1 MVAGSASRRLYRC
14 APALYLARKK
24 SSQGSIRED
33 TDMRSMR
40 PLTAA
45 AVLAAVSIAPAEAQQ
60 LGIGTMGQGTAGYSM
75 AAAIAKVLSD
85 KAKLNMR
92 VQPSGGTSQFVP
104 LIDSGELD
112 FGVVNIIEA
121 KEALTGTGA
130 FEGKKQVNIRMAAVL
145 YPFRNGMFVRND
157 SPIKTT
163 ADLKGARVSYGY
175 TAQLTLKAITDAY
188 LANGG
193 LAIGDV
199 KPVLVPNVLRGADE
213 VVAGRADATIFAL
226 GAGKV
231 TEVNATV
238 GIRFLQLDDS
248 PEAVARM
255 QKVLPE
261 AYIITV
267 NPSPALAGIV
277 GPTKTMA
284 YDYVFLAGKHVK
296 DETVAQ
302 VVETLAAN
310 KAALVESFGAFQG
323 FDPAKMAK
331 KLPVDYHPGA
341 VAAYTK
347 RGHWPPKQ

>member
-1 MVAGSASRRLYRC
+1 MQIVRPLAAAMFAAALA
-14 APALYLARKK
+14 APA
-24 SSQGSIRED
+24 S
-33 TDMRSMR
+33 
-40 PLTAA
+40 
-45 AVLAAVSIAPAEAQQ
+45 AQQ
-60 LGIGTMGQGTAGYSM
+60 IGIGTMGQGTAGYSM

-85 KAKLNMR
+85 KAKLNVR
-92 VQPSGGTSQFVP
+92 VQPAGGTSQFVP

-130 FEGKKQVNIRMAAVL
+130 FQGKKQGNIRMAAVL

-157 SPIKTT
+157 APLKTT

-175 TAQLTLKAITDAY
+175 TSQLTLKAITDAY

-193 LAIGDV
+193 LTIADA
-199 KPVLVPNVLRGADE
+199 KQVLVPNVLRGADE
-213 VVAGRADATIFAL
+213 IVAGRADATIFAL

-231 TEVNATV
+231 AEVNATIAG

-248 PEAVARM
+248 PAAVARM

-267 NPSPALAGIV
+267 QPSPALAGIV

-296 DETVAQ
+296 DDLVAQ
-302 VVETLAAN
+302 VVEVLAAN
-310 KAALVESFGAFQG
+310 KAALTENFGAFAG
-323 FDPAKMAK
+323 FDPARMAK

-341 VAAYTK
+341 VEFYTK
-347 RGHWPPKQ
+347 RGQWPPKS

>member
-1 MVAGSASRRLYRC
+1 MRKFRSFAGAMLAAALAGALAS
-14 APALYLARKK
+14 APA
-24 SSQGSIRED
+24 S
-33 TDMRSMR
+33 
-40 PLTAA
+40 
-45 AVLAAVSIAPAEAQQ
+45 AQQ

-85 KAKLNMR
+85 KAKLNVR
-92 VQPSGGTSQFVP
+92 IQPAGGTSQYVP
-104 LIDSGELD
+104 LVDSGELD

-130 FEGKKQVNIRMAAVL
+130 FEGKKQANIRMAAVL

-157 SPIKTT
+157 SPMKTT
-163 ADLKGARVSYGY
+163 ADLKGARLTYGY
-175 TAQLTLKAITDAY
+175 TSQLTLKAITDAY

-193 LAIGDV
+193 LTIADA
-199 KPVLVPNVLRGADE
+199 KQVLVPNVLRGADE

-231 TEVNATV
+231 AEVNATIGG

-267 NPSPALAGIV
+267 KPSAALAGIV
-277 GPTKTMA
+277 GDTKTMA

-296 DETVAQ
+296 NELVAQ
-302 VVETLAAN
+302 VVDALAAN
-310 KAALVESFGAFQG
+310 KQALVENFGAFAG

-341 VAAYTK
+341 VEAYTK
-347 RGHWPPKQ
+347 RGLWPPKQ

>member
-1 MVAGSASRRLYRC
+1 ML
-14 APALYLARKK
+14 
-24 SSQGSIRED
+24 
-33 TDMRSMR
+33 R
-40 PLTAA
+40 PLAA
-45 AVLAAVSIAPAEAQQ
+45 AVLAAAVAAPAAAQQ

-85 KAKLNMR
+85 KAKLAVR
-92 VQPSGGTSQFVP
+92 VQPAGGTSQFVP

-130 FEGKKQVNIRMAAVL
+130 FQGRKQTNIRMAAVL

-157 SPIKTT
+157 APMKTT
-163 ADLKGARVSYGY
+163 ADLKGARISYGY
-175 TAQLTLKAITDAY
+175 TSQLTLKAITDAY

-193 LAIGDV
+193 LTIADA
-199 KPVLVPNVLRGADE
+199 KQVLVPNVLRGADE
-213 VVAGRADATIFAL
+213 IVAGRADATIFAL

-231 TEVNATV
+231 AEVNATIGG

-248 PEAVARM
+248 PAAVARM

-261 AYIITV
+261 AYIVTV

-296 DETVAQ
+296 DDMVAQ
-302 VVETLAAN
+302 VVEVLAAN
-310 KAALVESFGAFQG
+310 KPALVENFRAFEG
-323 FDPAKMAK
+323 FDPARMAK

-341 VAAYTK
+341 IAAYAK
-347 RGHWPPKQ
+347 RGQWPPKQ

>member
-1 MVAGSASRRLYRC
+1 MRLPHTFAAALLAGAISAS
-14 APALYLARKK
+14 
-24 SSQGSIRED
+24 S
-33 TDMRSMR
+33 
-40 PLTAA
+40 AA
-45 AVLAAVSIAPAEAQQ
+45 AQQ

-85 KAKLNMR
+85 KAKINAR
-92 VQPSGGTSQFVP
+92 VQPAGGTSQYVP

-130 FEGKKQVNIRMAAVL
+130 FEGKKQANIRMAAVL

-157 SPIKTT
+157 SPLKSTK
-163 ADLKGARVSYGY
+163 DLKGARVSYGY
-175 TAQLTLKAITDAY
+175 TSQLTLKAITDAY

-193 LAIGDV
+193 LTIADA
-199 KPVLVPNVLRGADE
+199 KQVLVPNVLRGADE
-213 VVAGRADATIFAL
+213 VVAGRTDATIFAL

-231 TEVNATV
+231 AEVNATV
-238 GIRFLQLDDS
+238 SGGIRFLQLDDS

-267 NPSPALAGIV
+267 KPSPALAGIV
-277 GPTKTMA
+277 GDTKTMA
-284 YDYVFLAGKHVK
+284 YDYVLLAGKHVK
-296 DETVAQ
+296 NETVAQ
-302 VVETLAAN
+302 VVDVLAAN
-310 KAALVESFGAFQG
+310 KPALIENFGAFAG

-331 KLPVDYHPGA
+331 TLPVEYHPGA
-341 VAAYTK
+341 IEAYTK
-347 RGHWPPKQ
+347 RGQWPPK

>member
-1 MVAGSASRRLYRC
+1 MRL
-14 APALYLARKK
+14 PH
-24 SSQGSIRED
+24 
-33 TDMRSMR
+33 TF
-40 PLTAA
+40 AA
-45 AVLAAVSIAPAEAQQ
+45 ALLASAIAATSAAAQQ

-85 KAKLNMR
+85 KAKINAR
-92 VQPSGGTSQFVP
+92 IQPAGGTSQYVP

-130 FEGKKQVNIRMAAVL
+130 FAGKKQSNIRMAAVL

-157 SPIKTT
+157 SPMKSTK
-163 ADLKGARVSYGY
+163 DLKGARISYGY
-175 TAQLTLKAITDAY
+175 TSQLTLKAITDAY

-193 LAIGDV
+193 LTIADA
-199 KPVLVPNVLRGADE
+199 KQVLVPNVLRGADE
-213 VVAGRADATIFAL
+213 IVAGRNDATIFAL

-231 TEVNATV
+231 AEVNATV
-238 GIRFLQLDDS
+238 SGGIRFLQLDDS

-267 NPSPALAGIV
+267 KPSAALAGIV
-277 GPTKTMA
+277 GDTKTMA
-284 YDYVFLAGKHVK
+284 YDYVLVAGKHVK
-296 DETVAQ
+296 NETVAQ
-302 VVETLAAN
+302 VVDVLAAN
-310 KAALVESFGAFQG
+310 KPALIENFGAFAG

-331 KLPVDYHPGA
+331 TLPVEYHPGA
-341 VAAYTK
+341 IEAYTK
-347 RGHWPPKQ
+347 RGQWPPK

>member
-1 MVAGSASRRLYRC
+1 MPTVRPLAAAMLAVTLA
-14 APALYLARKK
+14 APAH
-24 SSQGSIRED
+24 
-33 TDMRSMR
+33 
-40 PLTAA
+40 
-45 AVLAAVSIAPAEAQQ
+45 AQQ

-85 KAKLNMR
+85 KAKLNVR
-92 VQPSGGTSQFVP
+92 VQPAGGTSQFVP
-104 LIDSGELD
+104 LVDSGELD

-130 FEGKKQVNIRMAAVL
+130 FAGKKQANIRMAAVL

-175 TAQLTLKAITDAY
+175 TSQLTLKAITDAY

-193 LAIGDV
+193 LAIADV
-199 KPVLVPNVLRGADE
+199 KQVLVPNVLRGADE
-213 VVAGRADATIFAL
+213 IVAGRADATIFAL

-231 TEVNATV
+231 AEVNATISG

-248 PEAVARM
+248 PAGVARM

-267 NPSPALAGIV
+267 KPSPALAGIV
-277 GPTKTMA
+277 GDTKTMA
-284 YDYVFLAGKHVK
+284 YDYVLLAGKHVK
-296 DETVAQ
+296 NEMVAQ
-302 VVETLAAN
+302 VVDVLAAN
-310 KAALVESFGAFQG
+310 KPALAENFGAFAG

-331 KLPVDYHPGA
+331 TLPVEYHPGA
-341 VAAYTK
+341 IEAYTK
-347 RGHWPPKQ
+347 RGQWPPK

>member
-1 MVAGSASRRLYRC
+1 
-14 APALYLARKK
+14 
-24 SSQGSIRED
+24 
-33 TDMRSMR
+33 MRIAR
-40 PLTAA
+40 PLAA
-45 AVLAAVSIAPAEAQQ
+45 AAALAVLAASASAQQ

-85 KAKLNMR
+85 KAKLNVR
-92 VQPSGGTSQFVP
+92 VQPAGGTSQFVP

-121 KEALTGTGA
+121 KEALSGTGA
-130 FEGKKQVNIRMAAVL
+130 FEGKKQTGIRMAAVL

-163 ADLKGARVSYGY
+163 ADLKGARISYGY
-175 TAQLTLKAITDAY
+175 TSQLTLKAITDAY

-193 LAIGDV
+193 LTIADA
-199 KPVLVPNVLRGADE
+199 KQVLVPNVLRGADE
-213 VVAGRADATIFAL
+213 IVAGRSDATIFAL

-231 TEVNATV
+231 AEVNASIGG

-248 PEAVARM
+248 PEGVARM

-261 AYIITV
+261 SYIITV
-267 NPSPALAGIV
+267 QPSGALAGVV

-296 DETVAQ
+296 DELVAQ
-302 VVETLAAN
+302 VVDVLAAN
-310 KAALVESFGAFQG
+310 KPALVENFGAFAG

-347 RGHWPPKQ
+347 RGQWPPQQ

>member
-1 MVAGSASRRLYRC
+1 MRI
-14 APALYLARKK
+14 AR
-24 SSQGSIRED
+24 SFG
-33 TDMRSMR
+33 
-40 PLTAA
+40 AA
-45 AVLAAVSIAPAEAQQ
+45 AIVAALAVSPASAQQ

-85 KAKLNMR
+85 KAKLSMR
-92 VQPSGGTSQFVP
+92 VQPAGGTSQFVP

-130 FEGKKQVNIRMAAVL
+130 FEGKKQSNIRMAAVL
-145 YPFRNGMFVRND
+145 YPFRNGLFVRND
-157 SPIKTT
+157 SPMKTM
-163 ADLKGARVSYGY
+163 ADLKGARISYGY
-175 TAQLTLKAITDAY
+175 TSQVTLKAITDAY

-193 LAIGDV
+193 LTIADA
-199 KPVLVPNVLRGADE
+199 KQVLVPNVLRGADE
-213 VVAGRADATIFAL
+213 VSSGRADATIFAL

-231 TEVNATV
+231 AEINASV
-238 GIRFLQLDDS
+238 SGGIRFLQMDDS
-248 PEAVARM
+248 PEGVARM

-284 YDYVFLAGKHVK
+284 YDYVFLVGKHVK
-296 DETVAQ
+296 DDMVAR
-302 VVETLAAN
+302 VVEALAEN
-310 KAALVESFGAFQG
+310 KAALVENFGAFQG

-331 KLPVDYHPGA
+331 PLPVEYHPGA
-341 VAAYTK
+341 IAAYTK

>member
-1 MVAGSASRRLYRC
+1 MRI
-14 APALYLARKK
+14 AR
-24 SSQGSIRED
+24 SLG
-33 TDMRSMR
+33 
-40 PLTAA
+40 AA
-45 AVLAAVSIAPAEAQQ
+45 AILAALVPGPVHAQQ
-60 LGIGTMGQGTAGYSM
+60 IGIGTMAQGTAGYSM
-75 AAAIAKVLSD
+75 ASAIAKVLAD
-85 KAKLNMR
+85 KAKLNPR
-92 VQPSGGTSQFVP
+92 VQPAGGTSQYVP

-130 FEGKKQVNIRMAAVL
+130 FAGKKQANIRMVAVL
-145 YPFRNGMFVRND
+145 YPFKNGLFVRND
-157 SPIKTT
+157 SPMKTMK
-163 ADLKGARVSYGY
+163 DLKGARITYGY
-175 TAQLTLKAITDAY
+175 TAQVTLKAITDAY

-193 LAIGDV
+193 LTIADA
-199 KPVLVPNVLRGADE
+199 KQVLVPNVLRGADE

-231 TEVNATV
+231 AEVNATISG
-238 GIRFLQLDDS
+238 GIRFLQMDDS
-248 PEAVARM
+248 PEGLARM

-267 NPSPALAGIV
+267 QPSPALAGIV

-296 DETVAQ
+296 DDMVAD
-302 VVETLAAN
+302 VVEVLAEN
-310 KAALVESFGAFQG
+310 KAALVENFRAFAD

-331 KLPVDYHPGA
+331 KLPVEYHAGA
-341 VAAYTK
+341 IAAYTK

>member
-1 MVAGSASRRLYRC
+1 MRMLRKLAPAAVAGALALASSAS
-14 APALYLARKK
+14 
-24 SSQGSIRED
+24 
-33 TDMRSMR
+33 
-40 PLTAA
+40 
-45 AVLAAVSIAPAEAQQ
+45 AQQ

-85 KAKLNMR
+85 KAKINAR
-92 VQPSGGTSQFVP
+92 VQPAGGTSQYVP

-130 FEGKKQVNIRMAAVL
+130 FEGKKQANIRMAAVL

-157 SPIKTT
+157 SPLKSTK
-163 ADLKGARVSYGY
+163 DLKGARVSYGY
-175 TAQLTLKAITDAY
+175 TSQLTLKAITDAY

-193 LAIGDV
+193 LTIADA
-199 KPVLVPNVLRGADE
+199 KQVLVPNVLRGADE
-213 VVAGRADATIFAL
+213 LVAGRNDATIFAL

-231 TEVNATV
+231 AEVNATV
-238 GIRFLQLDDS
+238 SGGIRFLQLDDS

-267 NPSPALAGIV
+267 KPSPALAGIV
-277 GPTKTMA
+277 GDTKTMA
-284 YDYVFLAGKHVK
+284 YDYVLLAGKHVK
-296 DETVAQ
+296 NETVAQ
-302 VVETLAAN
+302 VVDVLAAN
-310 KAALVESFGAFQG
+310 KPALIENFGAFAG

-331 KLPVDYHPGA
+331 TLPVEYHPGA
-341 VAAYTK
+341 VEAYTK
-347 RGHWPPKQ
+347 RGQWPPK

>member
-1 MVAGSASRRLYRC
+1 MLR
-14 APALYLARKK
+14 
-24 SSQGSIRED
+24 
-33 TDMRSMR
+33 T
-40 PLTAA
+40 
-45 AVLAAVSIAPAEAQQ
+45 LAAVTIAGTLAAAPAAAQQ

-85 KAKLNMR
+85 KAGINAR
-92 VQPSGGTSQFVP
+92 VQPAGGTSQFVP
-104 LIDSGELD
+104 LVDSGELD

-130 FEGKKQVNIRMAAVL
+130 FEGKKQANIRMAAVL

-157 SPIKTT
+157 SPLKSTK
-163 ADLKGARVSYGY
+163 DLKGARISYGY

-193 LAIGDV
+193 LTIADA
-199 KPVLVPNVLRGADE
+199 KQVLVPNVLRGADE
-213 VVAGRADATIFAL
+213 VVAGRNDATIFAL

-231 TEVNATV
+231 AEVNATV
-238 GIRFLQLDDS
+238 PGGIRFLQLDDS

-267 NPSPALAGIV
+267 KPAPALAGIV
-277 GPTKTMA
+277 GDTKTMA
-284 YDYVFLAGKHVK
+284 YDYVLLAGKHVK
-296 DETVAQ
+296 NETVAR
-302 VVETLAAN
+302 VVDVLAAN
-310 KAALVESFGAFQG
+310 KPALVENFGAFAG

-331 KLPVDYHPGA
+331 TLPVDYHPGA
-341 VAAYTK
+341 IEAYTK
-347 RGHWPPKQ
+347 RGQWPPK

>member
-1 MVAGSASRRLYRC
+1 MRRLR
-14 APALYLARKK
+14 
-24 SSQGSIRED
+24 
-33 TDMRSMR
+33 TH
-40 PLTAA
+40 AA
-45 AVLAAVSIAPAEAQQ
+45 AVLIATLAAAPAAAQQ

-85 KAKLNMR
+85 KAKLAVR
-92 VQPSGGTSQFVP
+92 VQPAGGTSQFVP

-121 KEALTGTGA
+121 KAALTGTGP
-130 FEGKKQVNIRMAAVL
+130 FRGKKQENIRMAAVL
-145 YPFRNGMFVRND
+145 YPFRNGIFVRKD
-157 SPIKTT
+157 SPLKSTK
-163 ADLKGARVSYGY
+163 DLKGASIAYGY
-175 TAQLTLKAITDAY
+175 TAQLTLKQITDAY

-193 LAIGDV
+193 HSIADV
-199 KPVLVPNVLRGADE
+199 KQVLVPNVLRGADE
-213 VVAGRADATIFAL
+213 FVAGRADVTLFAL

-238 GIRFLQLDDS
+238 GGIRFLQMDDS

-267 NPSPALAGIV
+267 QPSAALAGIV

-284 YDYVFLAGKHVK
+284 YDYVMIVGKHVK
-296 DETVAQ
+296 NAMVAQ

-310 KAALVESFGAFQG
+310 KALLVENFGG
-323 FDPAKMAK
+323 FRGFEAGSMAK
-331 KLPVDYHPGA
+331 RLPVEYHPGA
-341 VAAYTK
+341 IEYYTK
-347 RGHWPPKQ
+347 RGQWPPKG

>member
-1 MVAGSASRRLYRC
+1 MRI
-14 APALYLARKK
+14 AR
-24 SSQGSIRED
+24 S
-33 TDMRSMR
+33 
-40 PLTAA
+40 LCA
-45 AVLAAVSIAPAEAQQ
+45 AVVLALAVGTAHAQQ
-60 LGIGTMGQGTAGYSM
+60 LGIGTMAQGTAGYSM
-75 AAAIAKVLSD
+75 ATAIAKVLAD
-85 KAKLNMR
+85 KAKLNAR
-92 VQPSGGTSQFVP
+92 VQPAGGTSQYVP

-130 FEGKKQVNIRMAAVL
+130 FAGKKQANIRMVAVL
-145 YPFRNGMFVRND
+145 YPFKNGLFVRND
-157 SPIKTT
+157 SPMKTM
-163 ADLKGARVSYGY
+163 ADLKGARITYGY
-175 TAQLTLKAITDAY
+175 TAQVTLKAITDAY

-193 LAIGDV
+193 LTIADA
-199 KPVLVPNVLRGADE
+199 KQVLVPNVLRGADE

-231 TEVNATV
+231 AEVNATISG
-238 GIRFLQLDDS
+238 GIRFLQMDDS
-248 PEAVARM
+248 PEGLARM

-267 NPSPALAGIV
+267 HPAPALAGIV

-296 DETVAQ
+296 DDLVAE
-302 VVETLAAN
+302 VVNVLAEN
-310 KAALVESFGAFQG
+310 KAALVENFRAFAD

-331 KLPVDYHPGA
+331 KLPVEYHPGA
-341 VAAYTK
+341 IAAYTK

>member
-1 MVAGSASRRLYRC
+1 MRMVRPFAAAMLAAAFAA
-14 APALYLARKK
+14 APAA
-24 SSQGSIRED
+24 
-33 TDMRSMR
+33 
-40 PLTAA
+40 
-45 AVLAAVSIAPAEAQQ
+45 AQQ

-85 KAKLNMR
+85 KAKLGVS
-92 VQPSGGTSQFVP
+92 VQPAGGTSQFVP

-130 FEGKKQVNIRMAAVL
+130 FEGKKQANIRMAAVL
-145 YPFRNGMFVRND
+145 YPFRNGMFVRGD

-163 ADLKGARVSYGY
+163 ADLKGARISYGY
-175 TAQLTLKAITDAY
+175 TSQLTLKAITDAY

-193 LAIGDV
+193 LTIAEA
-199 KPVLVPNVLRGADE
+199 KQVLVPNVLRGADE

-231 TEVNATV
+231 AEVNASIGGGV
-238 GIRFLQLDDS
+238 RFLQLDDR

-261 AYIITV
+261 SYIITV
-267 NPSPALAGIV
+267 EPSAALAGIPV
-277 GPTKTMA
+277 STKTMA

-296 DETVAQ
+296 NELVAQ
-302 VVETLAAN
+302 VVQLLAEN
-310 KAALVESFGAFQG
+310 KPALVENFGAFAG

-331 KLPVDYHPGA
+331 TLPVEYHPGA
-341 VAAYTK
+341 IEAYTK
-347 RGHWPPKQ
+347 RGQWPPKQ

>member
-1 MVAGSASRRLYRC
+1 MQLV
-14 APALYLARKK
+14 
-24 SSQGSIRED
+24 
-33 TDMRSMR
+33 R
-40 PLTAA
+40 PLAA
-45 AVLAAVSIAPAEAQQ
+45 AVFAGALAAAPAAAQQ
-60 LGIGTMGQGTAGYSM
+60 IGIGTMGQGTAGYSM

-85 KAKLNMR
+85 KAKLNVR
-92 VQPSGGTSQFVP
+92 VQPAGGTSQFVP

-130 FEGKKQVNIRMAAVL
+130 FAGKKQANIRMAAVL

-157 SPIKTT
+157 SPLKTT
-163 ADLKGARVSYGY
+163 ADLKGARISYGY
-175 TAQLTLKAITDAY
+175 TSQLTLKAITDAY

-193 LAIGDV
+193 LTIADA
-199 KPVLVPNVLRGADE
+199 KQVLVPNVLRGADE
-213 VVAGRADATIFAL
+213 IVAGRADATIFAL

-231 TEVNATV
+231 AEVNATIAG

-248 PEAVARM
+248 PAAVARM

-296 DETVAQ
+296 DDLVAQ

-310 KAALVESFGAFQG
+310 KAALAENFGAFAG

-331 KLPVDYHPGA
+331 TLPVDYHSGA
-341 VAAYTK
+341 IAAYTK

>member
-1 MVAGSASRRLYRC
+1 MRMLRKLAPAAVAGALALASSAS
-14 APALYLARKK
+14 
-24 SSQGSIRED
+24 
-33 TDMRSMR
+33 
-40 PLTAA
+40 
-45 AVLAAVSIAPAEAQQ
+45 AQQ

-85 KAKLNMR
+85 KAKINAR
-92 VQPSGGTSQFVP
+92 VQPAGGTSQYVP

-130 FEGKKQVNIRMAAVL
+130 FEGKKQANIRMAAVL

-157 SPIKTT
+157 SPLKSTR
-163 ADLKGARVSYGY
+163 DLKGARVSYGY
-175 TAQLTLKAITDAY
+175 TSQLTLKAITDAY

-193 LAIGDV
+193 LTIADA
-199 KPVLVPNVLRGADE
+199 KQVLVPNVLRGADE
-213 VVAGRADATIFAL
+213 LVAGRNDATIFAL

-231 TEVNATV
+231 AEVNATV
-238 GIRFLQLDDS
+238 SGGIRFLQLDDS

-267 NPSPALAGIV
+267 KPSAALAGIV
-277 GPTKTMA
+277 GDTKTMA
-284 YDYVFLAGKHVK
+284 YDYVLLAGKHVK
-296 DETVAQ
+296 NETVAQ
-302 VVETLAAN
+302 VVDVLAAN
-310 KAALVESFGAFQG
+310 KPALIENFGAFAG

-331 KLPVDYHPGA
+331 RLPVEYHPGA
-341 VAAYTK
+341 VEAYTK
-347 RGHWPPKQ
+347 RGQWPPK

>member
-1 MVAGSASRRLYRC
+1 MRL
-14 APALYLARKK
+14 PH
-24 SSQGSIRED
+24 
-33 TDMRSMR
+33 TF
-40 PLTAA
+40 AA
-45 AVLAAVSIAPAEAQQ
+45 ALLASAISATSAAAQQ

-85 KAKLNMR
+85 KAKINAR
-92 VQPSGGTSQFVP
+92 VQPAGGTSQYVP

-130 FEGKKQVNIRMAAVL
+130 FAGKKQANIRMAAVL

-157 SPIKTT
+157 SPMKSTK
-163 ADLKGARVSYGY
+163 DLNGARISYGY
-175 TAQLTLKAITDAY
+175 TSQLTLKAITDAY

-193 LAIGDV
+193 LTIADA
-199 KPVLVPNVLRGADE
+199 KQVLVPNVLRGADE
-213 VVAGRADATIFAL
+213 IVAGRNDATIFAL

-231 TEVNATV
+231 AEVNATV
-238 GIRFLQLDDS
+238 SGGIRFLQLDDS

-267 NPSPALAGIV
+267 KPSAALAGIV
-277 GPTKTMA
+277 GDTKTMA
-284 YDYVFLAGKHVK
+284 YDYVLVAGKHVK
-296 DETVAQ
+296 NETVAQ
-302 VVETLAAN
+302 VVDVLAAN
-310 KAALVESFGAFQG
+310 KPALIENFGAFAG

-331 KLPVDYHPGA
+331 TLPVDYHPGA
-341 VAAYTK
+341 IEAYTK
-347 RGHWPPKQ
+347 RGQWPPK